1 MESNNLF
8 SNSFDIE
15 SNAPLA
21 DKLRPKNL
29 DDFFG
34 QELILGPNSLLR
46 NAILNDKV
54 GNIILS
60 GPPGVGKTTLI
71 EVISSNTRS
80 SLVKLNAVLSSI
92 KELRNEIANAKER
105 LLRTN
110 RKTILFIDEVHRFNS
125 VQQDAL
131 LPSIENGTITFIGAT
146 TENPFFAVNKALIS
160 RARIFSLL
168 PLNEDD
174 LIKII
179 EKVINYYSSLKE
191 SKQIEITEDAK
202 NHLIKFSGGDA
213 RNLINAL
220 ELAVSITKENK
231 YKEITIDLSVAE
243 DAIQKK
249 NIVYDKNGQ
258 NHFDVISAFIKSIR
272 GSDPD
277 ATLYWLANMVEAGE
291 DPNFIF
297 RRLLIAACED
307 IGLADPNAIV
317 VVQSCCDA
325 FDRVGFPEG
334 LFFLSQASLYLA
346 IAPKSNSTKSIFKA
360 IEAIKSTNFLMV
372 PDHLKNNALNYL
384 NPHNHKGS
392 ELEQEYLPNNLK
404 GLKFWRPKDSGWE
417 KNKYEDLRKRRK
429 NLDDC

>member
-1 MESNNLF
+1 MESDNLF
-8 SNSFDIE
+8 SNANHIKSY
-15 SNAPLA
+15 APLA
-21 DKLRPKNL
+21 DILRPKNL

-34 QELILGPNSLLR
+34 QKSILGNNSLLR
-46 NAILNDKV
+46 NAILNDKI
-54 GNIILS
+54 GNIIFF

-71 EVISSNTRS
+71 EIISSNTRS
-80 SLVKLNAVLSSI
+80 SLIKLNAVLSSI
-92 KELRNEIANAKER
+92 KEIRNEIENAKNR

-110 RKTILFIDEVHRFNS
+110 RKTILFIDEVHRFTS

-174 LIKII
+174 LKKII
-179 EKVINYYSSLKE
+179 DKVINYYSCLQE
-191 SKQIEITEDAK
+191 SKTIQITEEAI

-220 ELAVSITKENK
+220 EFGISITKENEQK
-231 YKEITIDLSVAE
+231 IIIIDLLIAE

-249 NIVYDKNGQ
+249 NVVYDKKGQ

-297 RRLLIAACED
+297 RRLLISACED

-325 FDRVGFPEG
+325 FNRVGFPEG
-334 LFFLSQASLYLA
+334 LFILSQASLYLA
-346 IAPKSNSTKSIFKA
+346 ISPKSDSTKSIFKA
-360 IEAIKSTNFLMV
+360 VEEVKSNTIMLV
-372 PDHLKNNALNYL
+372 PSHLKNNANNYL
-384 NPHNHKGS
+384 NPHNYEGNY
-392 ELEQEYLPNNLK
+392 LQQEYLPTNLK
-404 GLKFWRPKDSGWE
+404 GIKFWKPNDSGWE
-417 KNKYEDLRKRRK
+417 KNKYEGKRKERK
-429 NLDDC
+429 S

>member
-1 MESNNLF
+1 MKLDNFF
-8 SNSFDIE
+8 SNTDQIK

-21 DKLRPKNL
+21 EQLRPKNL

-34 QELILGPNSLLR
+34 QESILGNNSLLR
-46 NAILNDKV
+46 SAILNDKV
-54 GNIILS
+54 GNIIFS

-71 EVISSNTRS
+71 EIISSNTRS
-80 SLVKLNAVLSSI
+80 SLIKLNAVLTSI
-92 KELRNEIANAKER
+92 KELRKEITNAKER
-105 LLRTN
+105 LLNTK
-110 RKTILFIDEVHRFNS
+110 RKTILFIDEVHRFTA

-160 RARIFSLL
+160 RSRIFSLV
-168 PLNEDD
+168 PLNEND
-174 LIKII
+174 LKKII
-179 EKVINYYSSLKE
+179 EKVIKYYARLE
-191 SKQIEITEDAK
+191 DSKNIQITPDAI
-202 NHLIKFSGGDA
+202 NHLIKFAGGDA

-220 ELAVSITKENK
+220 ELGIGITKENK
-231 YKEITIDLSVAE
+231 DKSIIIDLSIAE
-243 DAIQKK
+243 DSIQKK

-297 RRLLIAACED
+297 RRLLISASED

-317 VVQSCCDA
+317 VIQSCCDA

-346 IAPKSNSTKSIFKA
+346 ISPKSNSTKSIFKA
-360 IEAIKSTNFLMV
+360 LEKIKSINISQV
-372 PDHLKNNALNYL
+372 PNHLKNNATRYL
-384 NPHNHKGS
+384 NPHNYPDNS
-392 ELEQEYLPNNLK
+392 IDQEYLPTELK
-404 GLKFWRPKDSGWE
+404 GSKFWQPNKYGWE
-417 KNKYEDLRKRRK
+417 KNKYEDLRKKRK
-429 NLDDC
+429 N

>member
-1 MESNNLF
+1 MESDNLF
-8 SNSFDIE
+8 SNIYQTK

-34 QELILGPNSLLR
+34 QESILGNNSLLR

-54 GNIILS
+54 GNIIFS
-60 GPPGVGKTTLI
+60 GPPGVGKTTLSEI
-71 EVISSNTRS
+71 ISSHTRS
-80 SLVKLNAVLSSI
+80 SLIKLNAVLSSI
-92 KELRNEIANAKER
+92 KELRTEIANAKER
-105 LLRTN
+105 LLSSN

-168 PLNEDD
+168 PLNKND
-174 LIKII
+174 LKKII
-179 EKVINYYSSLKE
+179 EKVIKYYSSLKD
-191 SKQIEITEDAK
+191 SKNIEITEEAI
-202 NHLIKFSGGDA
+202 NHLVKFSGGDA

-220 ELAVSITKENK
+220 ELGINITKENK
-231 YKEITIDLSVAE
+231 DKLVVIDLQIAE
-243 DAIQKK
+243 DSIQKK

-297 RRLLIAACED
+297 RRLLIAASED
-307 IGLADPNAIV
+307 IGLSDPNAIV

-346 IAPKSNSTKSIFKA
+346 ISPKSNSTKSIFKA
-360 IEAIKSTNFLMV
+360 IEVFKSTNVSSV
-372 PDHLKNNALNYL
+372 PNHLKNNASNYL
-384 NPHNHKGS
+384 NPHNFQGNW
-392 ELEQEYLPNNLK
+392 LQQEYLPTDLR
-404 GLKFWRPKDSGWE
+404 GIKFWKPKDSGWE
-417 KNKYEDLRKRRK
+417 KNKYEDLRKKRK
-429 NLDDC
+429 S

>member
-1 MESNNLF
+1 MKLDNFF
-8 SNSFDIE
+8 SNTDQIK

-21 DKLRPKNL
+21 EKLRPKNL

-34 QELILGPNSLLR
+34 QESILGNNSLLR
-46 NAILNDKV
+46 SAILNDKV
-54 GNIILS
+54 GNIIFS

-71 EVISSNTRS
+71 EIISSNTRS
-80 SLVKLNAVLSSI
+80 SLIKLNAVLTSI
-92 KELRNEIANAKER
+92 KELRKEITNAKER
-105 LLRTN
+105 LLNTK
-110 RKTILFIDEVHRFNS
+110 RKTILFIDEVHRFTA

-160 RARIFSLL
+160 RSRIFSLV
-168 PLNEDD
+168 PLNEND
-174 LIKII
+174 LKKII
-179 EKVINYYSSLKE
+179 EKVIKYYARLE
-191 SKQIEITEDAK
+191 DSKNIQITPDAI
-202 NHLIKFSGGDA
+202 NHLIKFAGGDA

-220 ELAVSITKENK
+220 ELGIGITKENK
-231 YKEITIDLSVAE
+231 DKLIIIDLSIAE
-243 DAIQKK
+243 DSIQKK

-297 RRLLIAACED
+297 RRLLISASED

-317 VVQSCCDA
+317 IIQSCCDA

-346 IAPKSNSTKSIFKA
+346 ISPKSNSTKSIFKA
-360 IEAIKSTNFLMV
+360 LEKIKSINISLV
-372 PDHLKNNALNYL
+372 PNHLKNNATRYL
-384 NPHNHKGS
+384 NPHNYPDNS
-392 ELEQEYLPNNLK
+392 IDQEYLPTELK
-404 GLKFWRPKDSGWE
+404 GSKFWQPNKYGWE
-417 KNKYEDLRKRRK
+417 KNKYEDLRKKRK
-429 NLDDC
+429 N

>member
-1 MESNNLF
+1 MESDNLF
-8 SNSFDIE
+8 SNIHQTK

-34 QELILGPNSLLR
+34 QESILGNNSLLR

-54 GNIILS
+54 GNIIFF
-60 GPPGVGKTTLI
+60 GPPGIGKTTLI
-71 EVISSNTRS
+71 EIISSYTRS
-80 SLVKLNAVLSSI
+80 SLIKLNAVLSSI
-92 KELRNEIANAKER
+92 KELRTEIANAKER
-105 LLRTN
+105 LLSSN

-168 PLNEDD
+168 PLNKND
-174 LIKII
+174 LKKII
-179 EKVINYYSSLKE
+179 EKVIKYYSCLQD
-191 SKQIEITEDAK
+191 SKTIEITEEAI
-202 NHLIKFSGGDA
+202 NHLVKFSGGDA

-220 ELAVSITKENK
+220 ELGINITKENK
-231 YKEITIDLSVAE
+231 DKLVVIDLQIAE
-243 DAIQKK
+243 DSIQKK

-297 RRLLIAACED
+297 RRLLISASED
-307 IGLADPNAIV
+307 IGLSDPNAIV

-346 IAPKSNSTKSIFKA
+346 ISPKSNSTKSIFKA
-360 IEAIKSTNFLMV
+360 IEAFKSTNVSSV
-372 PDHLKNNALNYL
+372 PNHLKNNASNYL
-384 NPHNHKGS
+384 NPHNAQGNW
-392 ELEQEYLPNNLK
+392 LQQEYLPTDLR
-404 GLKFWRPKDSGWE
+404 GIKFWEPKDSGWE
-417 KNKYEDLRKRRK
+417 KNKYEELRKKRK
-429 NLDDC
+429 S

>member
-1 MESNNLF
+1 MKLDNFF
-8 SNSFDIE
+8 SNTDQIK

-21 DKLRPKNL
+21 EKLRPNNL

-34 QELILGPNSLLR
+34 QESILGNNSLLR
-46 NAILNDKV
+46 SAILNDKV
-54 GNIILS
+54 GNIIFS

-71 EVISSNTRS
+71 EIISSNTRS
-80 SLVKLNAVLSSI
+80 SLIKLNAVLTSI
-92 KELRNEIANAKER
+92 KELRKEITNAKER
-105 LLRTN
+105 LLNTK
-110 RKTILFIDEVHRFNS
+110 RKTILFIDEVHRFTA

-160 RARIFSLL
+160 RSRIFSLV
-168 PLNEDD
+168 PLNEND
-174 LIKII
+174 LKKII
-179 EKVINYYSSLKE
+179 EKVIKYYARLE
-191 SKQIEITEDAK
+191 DSKNIQITPDAI
-202 NHLIKFSGGDA
+202 NHLIKFAGGDA

-220 ELAVSITKENK
+220 ELGIGITKENK
-231 YKEITIDLSVAE
+231 DKLIIIDISIAE
-243 DAIQKK
+243 DSIQKR

-297 RRLLIAACED
+297 RRLLISASED

-317 VVQSCCDA
+317 VIQSCCDA

-346 IAPKSNSTKSIFKA
+346 ISPKSNSTKSIFKA
-360 IEAIKSTNFLMV
+360 LEKIKSINISLV
-372 PDHLKNNALNYL
+372 PNHLKNNAIRYL
-384 NPHNHKGS
+384 NPHNYPDNS
-392 ELEQEYLPNNLK
+392 IDQEYLPTELK
-404 GLKFWRPKDSGWE
+404 GLKFWQPNNYGWE
-417 KNKYEDLRKRRK
+417 KNKYEDLRKKRK
-429 NLDDC
+429 N

>member
-1 MESNNLF
+1 MELDNLF
-8 SNSFDIE
+8 GNTYQLQ

-34 QELILGPNSLLR
+34 QESILGNNSLLR
-46 NAILNDKV
+46 NAILDDKV

-71 EVISSNTRS
+71 EIISSNTRS
-80 SLVKLNAVLSSI
+80 SLIKLNAVLSSI

-105 LLRTN
+105 LISTN
-110 RKTILFIDEVHRFNS
+110 RKTILFIDEVHRFTA

-146 TENPFFAVNKALIS
+146 TENPSFVVNKALIS
-160 RARIFSLL
+160 RARIFTLL
-168 PLNEDD
+168 PLSEDD
-174 LIKII
+174 LQKIV
-179 EKVINYYSSLKE
+179 EKVINYYASL
-191 SKQIEITEDAK
+191 QDAK
-202 NHLIKFSGGDA
+202 TIKITQDAINHLIKFSGGDA

-220 ELAVSITKENK
+220 ELGISITKENK
-231 YKEITIDLSVAE
+231 DKLIVIDLPIAE
-243 DAIQKK
+243 DSIQKK

-258 NHFDVISAFIKSIR
+258 NHFDVTSAFIKSIR

-297 RRLLIAACED
+297 RRLLISACED

-317 VVQSCCDA
+317 VVQSCCNA

-334 LFFLSQASLYLA
+334 LYFLSQASLYLA

-360 IEAIKSTNFLMV
+360 VEAIKSTKVSLV
-372 PDHLKNNALNYL
+372 PSHLKNNADNYI
-384 NPHNHKGS
+384 NPHNYPAECMS
-392 ELEQEYLPNNLK
+392 QEYMPINLK
-404 GLKFWRPKDSGWE
+404 GLKFWKPKSSGWE
-417 KNKYEDLRKRRK
+417 KNQFEDLLKKREI
-429 NLDDC
+429 

>member
-1 MESNNLF
+1 M
-8 SNSFDIE
+8 
-15 SNAPLA
+15 
-21 DKLRPKNL
+21 
-29 DDFFG
+29 
-34 QELILGPNSLLR
+34 
-46 NAILNDKV
+46 NDKV
-54 GNIILS
+54 GNIIFS

-71 EVISSNTRS
+71 EIISSNTRS
-80 SLVKLNAVLSSI
+80 SLIKLNAVLSSI
-92 KELRNEIANAKER
+92 KELRNEIATAKER

-110 RKTILFIDEVHRFNS
+110 RKTILFIDEVHRFTA

-146 TENPFFAVNKALIS
+146 TENPFFAVNKALLS

-168 PLNEDD
+168 PLNEND
-174 LIKII
+174 LRKII
-179 EKVINYYSSLKE
+179 TRVIRYYASLKDF
-191 SKQIEITEDAK
+191 KTIQITKEAI
-202 NHLIKFSGGDA
+202 NHLIKYSGGDA

-220 ELAVSITKENK
+220 ELAISITDENNDK
-231 YKEITIDLSVAE
+231 LVIIDLSIAE
-243 DAIQKK
+243 DSIQKK

-297 RRLLIAACED
+297 RRLLISACED

-346 IAPKSNSTKSIFKA
+346 ISPKSNSTKSIFKA
-360 IEAIKSTNFLMV
+360 VEAIKATNVSLV
-372 PDHLKNNALNYL
+372 PNHLKNNASNYL
-384 NPHNHKGS
+384 NPHNYQGNWLK
-392 ELEQEYLPNNLK
+392 QEYLPRDLQ
-404 GLKFWRPKDSGWE
+404 GMKFWKPKDSEWE
-417 KNKYEDLRKRRK
+417 KKKYEDIRNKRKS
-429 NLDDC
+429 

>member
-1 MESNNLF
+1 MKLDNFF
-8 SNSFDIE
+8 SNTDQIK

-21 DKLRPKNL
+21 EKLRPKNL

-34 QELILGPNSLLR
+34 QESILGNNSLLR
-46 NAILNDKV
+46 SAILNDKV
-54 GNIILS
+54 GNIIFS

-71 EVISSNTRS
+71 EIISSNTRS
-80 SLVKLNAVLSSI
+80 SLIKLNAVLTSI
-92 KELRNEIANAKER
+92 KELRKEITNAKER
-105 LLRTN
+105 LLNTK
-110 RKTILFIDEVHRFNS
+110 RKTILFIDEVHRFTA

-160 RARIFSLL
+160 RSRIFSLV
-168 PLNEDD
+168 PLNEND
-174 LIKII
+174 LKKII
-179 EKVINYYSSLKE
+179 EKVIKYYARLE
-191 SKQIEITEDAK
+191 DSKNIQITPDAI
-202 NHLIKFSGGDA
+202 NHLIKFAGGDA

-220 ELAVSITKENK
+220 ELGIGITKENK
-231 YKEITIDLSVAE
+231 DKLIIIDLSIAE
-243 DAIQKK
+243 DSIQKK

-297 RRLLIAACED
+297 RRLLISASED

-317 VVQSCCDA
+317 VIQSCCDA

-346 IAPKSNSTKSIFKA
+346 ISPKSNSTKSIFKA
-360 IEAIKSTNFLMV
+360 LEKIKSINISQV
-372 PDHLKNNALNYL
+372 PSHLKNNATGYL
-384 NPHNHKGS
+384 NPHNYPDNS
-392 ELEQEYLPNNLK
+392 IDQEYLPTELK
-404 GLKFWRPKDSGWE
+404 GSKFWQPNKYGWE
-417 KNKYEDLRKRRK
+417 KNKYEDLRKKRK
-429 NLDDC
+429 N

>member
-1 MESNNLF
+1 MNLDNFF
-8 SNSFDIE
+8 SNTDQTK

-21 DKLRPKNL
+21 EKLRPNNL

-34 QELILGPNSLLR
+34 QESILGNNSLLR
-46 NAILNDKV
+46 SAILNDKV
-54 GNIILS
+54 GNIIFS

-71 EVISSNTRS
+71 EIISSNTRS
-80 SLVKLNAVLSSI
+80 SLIKLNAVLTSI
-92 KELRNEIANAKER
+92 KELRKEITNAKER
-105 LLRTN
+105 LLNTK
-110 RKTILFIDEVHRFNS
+110 RKTILFIDEVHRFTA

-160 RARIFSLL
+160 RSRIFSLV
-168 PLNEDD
+168 PLNEND
-174 LIKII
+174 LKKII
-179 EKVINYYSSLKE
+179 EKVIKYYARLE
-191 SKQIEITEDAK
+191 DSKNIQITPDAI
-202 NHLIKFSGGDA
+202 NHLIKFAGGDA

-220 ELAVSITKENK
+220 ELGIGITKENK
-231 YKEITIDLSVAE
+231 DKLIIIDLSIAE
-243 DAIQKK
+243 DSIQKK

-297 RRLLIAACED
+297 RRLLISASED

-317 VVQSCCDA
+317 VIQSCCDA

-346 IAPKSNSTKSIFKA
+346 ISPKSNSTKSIFKA
-360 IEAIKSTNFLMV
+360 LEKIKSINISLV
-372 PDHLKNNALNYL
+372 PNHLKNNATRYL
-384 NPHNHKGS
+384 NPHNYPDNS
-392 ELEQEYLPNNLK
+392 IDQEYLPTELK
-404 GLKFWRPKDSGWE
+404 GSKFWQPNKYGWE
-417 KNKYEDLRKRRK
+417 KNKYEDLRKKRK
-429 NLDDC
+429 N

>member
-1 MESNNLF
+1 MKLDNFF
-8 SNSFDIE
+8 SNTDQIK

-21 DKLRPKNL
+21 EKLRPKNL

-34 QELILGPNSLLR
+34 QESILGNNSLLR
-46 NAILNDKV
+46 SAILNDKV
-54 GNIILS
+54 GNIIFS

-71 EVISSNTRS
+71 EIISSNTRS
-80 SLVKLNAVLSSI
+80 SLIKLNAVLTSI
-92 KELRNEIANAKER
+92 KELRKEITNAKER
-105 LLRTN
+105 LLNTK
-110 RKTILFIDEVHRFNS
+110 RKTILFIDEVHRFTA

-160 RARIFSLL
+160 RSRIFSLV
-168 PLNEDD
+168 PLNEND
-174 LIKII
+174 LKKII
-179 EKVINYYSSLKE
+179 EKVIKYYARLE
-191 SKQIEITEDAK
+191 DSKNIQITPDAI
-202 NHLIKFSGGDA
+202 NHLIKFAGGDA

-220 ELAVSITKENK
+220 ELGIGITKENK
-231 YKEITIDLSVAE
+231 DKLIIIDLSIAE
-243 DAIQKK
+243 DSIQKK

-297 RRLLIAACED
+297 RRLLISASED

-317 VVQSCCDA
+317 VIQSCCDA

-346 IAPKSNSTKSIFKA
+346 ISPKSNSTKSIFKA
-360 IEAIKSTNFLMV
+360 LEKIKSINISQV
-372 PDHLKNNALNYL
+372 PNHLKNNATGYL
-384 NPHNHKGS
+384 NPHNYPDNS
-392 ELEQEYLPNNLK
+392 IDQEYLPTELK
-404 GLKFWRPKDSGWE
+404 GSKFWQPNKYGWE
-417 KNKYEDLRKRRK
+417 KNKYEDLRKKRK
-429 NLDDC
+429 N

>member
-1 MESNNLF
+1 MESDNLF
-8 SNSFDIE
+8 SNIYQTK

-29 DDFFG
+29 DEFFG
-34 QELILGPNSLLR
+34 QESILGNNSLLR

-54 GNIILS
+54 GNIIFF

-71 EVISSNTRS
+71 EIISSYTRS
-80 SLVKLNAVLSSI
+80 SLIKLNAVLSSI
-92 KELRNEIANAKER
+92 KELRTEIANAKER
-105 LLRTN
+105 LLSSN

-168 PLNEDD
+168 PLNKND
-174 LIKII
+174 LKKII
-179 EKVINYYSSLKE
+179 EKVIKYYSCLQD
-191 SKQIEITEDAK
+191 SKTIEITEEAI
-202 NHLIKFSGGDA
+202 NHLVKFSGGDA

-220 ELAVSITKENK
+220 ELGINITKENK
-231 YKEITIDLSVAE
+231 DKLVIIDLQIAE
-243 DAIQKK
+243 DSIQKK

-297 RRLLIAACED
+297 RRLLISASED
-307 IGLADPNAIV
+307 IGLSDPNAIV

-346 IAPKSNSTKSIFKA
+346 ISPKSNSTKSIFKA
-360 IEAIKSTNFLMV
+360 IEAFKSTNVSSV
-372 PDHLKNNALNYL
+372 PNHLKNNASNYL
-384 NPHNHKGS
+384 NPHNAQGNW
-392 ELEQEYLPNNLK
+392 LQQEYLPTDLR
-404 GLKFWRPKDSGWE
+404 GIKFWEPKDSGWE
-417 KNKYEDLRKRRK
+417 KNKYEELRKKRK
-429 NLDDC
+429 S